1 VIESTS
7 DSEATEDVDDDDD
20 DKPIV
25 PKVKVHT
32 KTVDTAAAENGSRPK
47 RAAAKMAAV
56 AIQKEAAA
64 SAPVEPKRKKMRSL
78 TEKQNQKTM
87 DMSK

>member
-1 VIESTS
+1 MIESTS

-25 PKVKVHT
+25 PKVHT